1 MVEAEH
7 ATGLCEELLRSLPGP
22 GEPRILWGLRRE
34 LGANDDLRVDDASQ
48 RGTGPWLVYL
58 CTLQDDQRFW
68 AEISKPVESAL
79 RRADGSVGHLW
90 PTAKRAG
97 SAADAAAAV
106 LQGATAIVL
115 GGEAEGTLL
124 YSVARH
130 PHRGIEQPTSEPVIV
145 GPKEAFVEDL
155 DTNLALMRGWL
166 PHASLR
172 IEIVHIGRRTKTR
185 IAVLYLEDVVRPGL
199 VKALLQGLY
208 RIRTDAIRTD
218 RQVAEYLTSGSLT
231 PFPLSESSERVD
243 SVAAAVAGGRAAI
256 FVEHSPF
263 PFLVPTTYFE
273 FQKDSE
279 AGLGGPLVAG
289 FVRTMR
295 HLGQLL
301 AVTAPGLVVA
311 LLSAN
316 PGPLRTELAAT
327 LLVTRVGLPY
337 PVFPEMFVMMLV
349 VDIFSEATAQA
360 PGGIG
365 TALSIVGTLIIG
377 QISVQA
383 RLVSELVM
391 IVAAATSMGSFLAL
405 RYQFSY
411 AIRIWKYVILGLSG
425 VLGLFGWIA
434 GIMFLVG
441 HLASLKSAGLP
452 YLAPLAPLN
461 VRSFLWGAVTR
472 PNHPQ
477 DTRRSPVWSPMDSAR
492 AKAVP
497 PEPSGN
503 ETPGGPAS

>member
-1 MVEAEH
+1 MVGAEH
-7 ATGLCEELLRSLPGP
+7 AIGLCEELVRSLPEP
-22 GEPRILWGLRRE
+22 GEPRILWEIRRE
-34 LGANDDLRVDDASQ
+34 LGGNDDLRVDDAGQ

-58 CTLQDDQRFW
+58 HTMQDDQRFW
-68 AEISKPVESAL
+68 QEIAKPVVSAL
-79 RRADGSVGHLW
+79 GRADGSVGRLW

-97 SAADAAAAV
+97 GAAEAVAAI
-106 LQGATAIVL
+106 LQGSTAIVL
-115 GGEAEGTLL
+115 GGEAEGSLL

-130 PHRGIEQPTSEPVIV
+130 PRRAIEKPTSEPVIV

-166 PHASLR
+166 PHATLR
-172 IEIVHIGRRTKTR
+172 IEMVHVGRRTRTR
-185 IAVLYLEDVVRPGL
+185 VAVLYLEDVVRPGL

-218 RQVAEYLTSGSLT
+218 RQVAEYLTDGSLT
-231 PFPLSESSERVD
+231 PFPLAESSERVD
-243 SVAAAVAGGRAAI
+243 SVAAAVADGRAAV
-256 FVEHSPF
+256 FVAHSPF

-273 FQKDSE
+273 FQKNSE
-279 AGLGGPLVAG
+279 AALGGPLVAG

-316 PGPLRTELAAT
+316 PGPLRPELAAT

-337 PVFPEMFVMMLV
+337 PVFPEMLVMMV
-349 VDIFSEATAQA
+349 VIDIFNEATSQA

-411 AIRIWKYVILGLSG
+411 AIRIWKYVILGMSG

-441 HLASLKSAGLP
+441 HLASLKSAGVP

-461 VRSFLWGAVTR
+461 PRAFLWGALTR
-472 PNHPQ
+472 PNRPQ
-477 DTRRSPVWSPMDSAR
+477 DTRRSPVWAPVDSTS

-497 PEPSGN
+497 PEPTAN
-503 ETPGGPAS
+503 KTPGGPAS